1 MTSKLAVLSGAAL
14 ALLMVASLAGPTD
27 ARQGGGHGFGG
38 GGHGFSGSRMDGVH
52 MGGPR
57 MGARGFAASPRFDH
71 RRNFHHRRV
80 FIGAPFAYG
89 SYYYGS
95 GCDWLRRNALYS
107 GSPYWWNRY
116 YACINGYG
124 Y

>member
-1 MTSKLAVLSGAAL
+1 MG
-14 ALLMVASLAGPTD
+14 
-27 ARQGGGHGFGG
+27 
-38 GGHGFSGSRMDGVH
+38 GVH
-52 MGGPR
+52 MGGPAI
-57 MGARGFAASPRFDH
+57 GARGSVSSPRFAH

-80 FIGAPFAYG
+80 FVGAPFLYGGYNAYG
-89 SYYYGS
+89 YGDQ
-95 GCDWLRRNALYS
+95 CYWLRRRALYT